1 MRFRRTE
8 VRLPLINQGAP
19 TSPFS
24 NQLTGTWRRA
34 YLTATF
40 PSGSP
45 HQEETKIS
53 SRKVK
58 AIIGILA
65 VAVLV
70 MLAAGHS
77 RKSNYSI
84 VIPKVLTYPTTTLT
98 FASKSA
104 TLGSPSVEADKIQV
118 KFDNPNWG
126 ATVSEANLVT
136 KAGGTYFKL
145 TCQASSAPCLEATRG
160 SGSYTY
166 SVVPST
172 LPAPTAKGT
181 YAMVWDVN
189 PPGDI
194 VQDVLVVP
202 EPNTLFMLGGG
213 LVGLLG
219 LRRWR
224 PGLRHRT
231 DA

>member
-19 TSPFS
+19 TLPIS
-24 NQLTGTWRRA
+24 NKLTHTWRRA
-34 YLTATF
+34 YLTGHVPLRA
-40 PSGSP
+40 P
-45 HQEETKIS
+45 HQEETKMS

-58 AIIGILA
+58 LIIGILA
-65 VAVLV
+65 VAVLAV
-70 MLAAGHS
+70 MIAAHF

-104 TLGSPSVEADKIQV
+104 ILGAPSVAADKVQV
-118 KFDNPNWG
+118 KFDNPNWA
-126 ATVSEANLVT
+126 ATVSEAHLVT

-145 TCQASSAPCLEATRG
+145 MCQASSAPCLEATRG

-166 SVVPST
+166 SLVPSS
-172 LPAPTAKGT
+172 LPVPSEKGT
-181 YAMVWDVN
+181 YALVWDVN
-189 PPGDI
+189 PPGDTI
-194 VQDVLVVP
+194 QDTVVVP
-202 EPNTLFMLGGG
+202 EPSTLIMLGGG

-219 LRRWR
+219 IRRR
-224 PGLRHRT
+224 GLKFQARS
-231 DA
+231 